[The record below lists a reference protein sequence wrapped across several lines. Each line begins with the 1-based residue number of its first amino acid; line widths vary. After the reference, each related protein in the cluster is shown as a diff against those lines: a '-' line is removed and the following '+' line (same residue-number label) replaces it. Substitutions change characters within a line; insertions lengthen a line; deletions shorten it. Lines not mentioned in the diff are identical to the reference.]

1 MEIVIDFGHV
11 NMNYEY
17 STERTVSGRTG
28 NSHPLNHSRRYTSRN
43 READAHGRIE
53 YSVMVIRPLPNK
65 EEKVE
70 RFIAIGRLRN
80 KNFPF
85 CIANSKD
92 YSKIDSE

>member
-1 MEIVIDFGHV
+1 MEIVIDFGHA

-28 NSHPLNHSRRYTSRN
+28 NPHPLNHSRRYTSRN

-53 YSVMVIRPLPNK
+53 DSVMIMYPLPGK
-65 EEKVE
+65 EEIVE
-70 RFIAIGRLRN
+70 RFVAIGRLQN

-92 YSKIDSE
+92 CSKIDSE